1 MWMGAVMYADDL
13 ALLATNR
20 SMLASM
26 LALVVAHGASLNL
39 IFSSCQ
45 DPKKCKSFCIFF
57 VGPRPSRQV
66 VYPAPL
72 VLNGVKL
79 PWRES
84 AVHLGHL
91 LHQYLTWAADAKE
104 KRGKFI
110 SRSVEVRSQFAFAAP
125 LQILKAVRILT
136 CDAYGSVLWRLD
148 SAPASSF
155 FKAYTSCVRRI
166 FRLPISTFTYL
177 VEGHLAAG
185 IPPLRNMV
193 LGRFPKFYWRLTYS
207 PCEEVSVM
215 AEVVAR
221 DARTITA
228 ANLSH
233 LSDLTQ
239 LDCSVVCGIEVKA
252 ALKVVEVPAK
262 EAWRTGLLDILMRER
277 STLEM
282 EARDTRTVNAMLASL
297 CYT

>member
-1 MWMGAVMYADDL
+1 MFMYEEQDGHIRLKGQRSSSFRLINGIREGAAASPILWAVYADGVLYVLRQSKLGCHVAGMWMGAVMYADDL

-39 IFSSCQ
+39 IFASCQ

-91 LHQYLTWAADAKE
+91 LHQDLTWAADAKE

-125 LQILKAVRILT
+125 LQILKAVRI
-136 CDAYGSVLWRLD
+136 
-148 SAPASSF
+148 
-155 FKAYTSCVRRI
+155 
-166 FRLPISTFTYL
+166 
-177 VEGHLAAG
+177 
-185 IPPLRNMV
+185 
-193 LGRFPKFYWRLTYS
+193 
-207 PCEEVSVM
+207 
-215 AEVVAR
+215 
-221 DARTITA
+221 
-228 ANLSH
+228 
-233 LSDLTQ
+233 
-239 LDCSVVCGIEVKA
+239 
-252 ALKVVEVPAK
+252 
-262 EAWRTGLLDILMRER
+262 
-277 STLEM
+277 
-282 EARDTRTVNAMLASL
+282 
-297 CYT
+297 